1 ATLYAELYA
10 APAFQRIAYN
20 DYSAIDWRSTEYFV
34 RMLGTCLYGGPS
46 ETQPQ
51 DGAALGASQRLWQQE
66 LEDPDSL
73 LYQALVAKHQGLL
86 RQLLEALTSQD
97 LSKVYDTVKG
107 LTTSYEGQQ
116 LMVKPVRDA
125 IGQLLAATAN
135 AGNTLHSHLSAGARQ
150 MIGYVHSAALLRF
163 AG

>member
-1 ATLYAELYA
+1 
-10 APAFQRIAYN
+10 
-20 DYSAIDWRSTEYFV
+20 
-34 RMLGTCLYGGPS
+34 GGPS

-66 LEDPDSL
+66 LENPDSL

-107 LTTSYEGQQ
+107 LTT
-116 LMVKPVRDA
+116 
-125 IGQLLAATAN
+125 
-135 AGNTLHSHLSAGARQ
+135 
-150 MIGYVHSAALLRF
+150 
-163 AG
+163 